1 MIPDLG
7 RMGGIH
13 FVKNM
18 VKHNLISREKY
29 DSLMRK
35 SNVAENVFYRTL
47 RTKSAKFSLPFNLQL
62 ISFSPVTKNILVSD
76 GRLMKSVTL
85 SSKYDYLFELSLI
98 SPNDIVT
105 IYEIDRSGRFDL
117 FVGNLKIQKEYQV
130 NCKIGNPTMFNV

>member
-1 MIPDLG
+1 
-7 RMGGIH
+7 MGGIH
-13 FVKNM
+13 FVKDM
-18 VKHNLISREKY
+18 VKHNLISRAKY

-35 SNVAENVFYRTL
+35 SQVAENVFYRTL
-47 RTKSAKFSLPFNLQL
+47 RTKSSKFSPPFNLQL
-62 ISFSPVTKNILVSD
+62 ISFSPVTKSILVSD

-85 SSKYDYLFELSLI
+85 SSKYDYLFDLSLI

-105 IYEIDRSGRFDL
+105 IYEIDRIGRFDL